1 MEEKIKINFSG
12 VTFDTDYAKQDT
24 GYSTAGLNIYNTLGL
39 SGFEMSKFD
48 LKADINLSFAN
59 PAAHIM
65 FSGMPNIL
73 YSAHETNEISD
84 YWAECLSKGDEV
96 WATSSWVAEVYR
108 KKIDK
113 PIHVVP
119 HGVSGNFVPGKRRLN
134 EGKFIFLHVG
144 EPYVRKG
151 GQAVVEAF
159 LEEFEGNDD
168 VLLLIKCYDQGHT
181 ILVPNAAGELVEPQ
195 TIHNN
200 IKTISQSTSFN
211 DYLKIL
217 HNTHCL
223 VYPSWGEGFGMIPLE
238 CMASGMPVIST
249 WEWAEYKDDIKYKID
264 SDLSSVPERIPS
276 YLKET
281 YLGEI
286 YLPRIESIRY
296 NMKKIYNEHEQ
307 AFEDAFYN
315 SFKVHR
321 EWNWEEVLEKFAI
334 PRLKEIYNV
343 RIQGR

>member
-12 VTFDTDYAKQDT
+12 VTFDTDYSKQDS
-24 GYSTAGLNIYNTLGL
+24 GYSTAGKNISQSLADG
-39 SGFEMSKFD
+39 GFQVSTFD
-48 LKADINLSFAN
+48 LKSDINLSFAN

-73 YSAHETNEISD
+73 YSAHETSEISD
-84 YWAECLSKGDEV
+84 YWAECLMKGDEV
-96 WATSSWVAEVYR
+96 WATSSWVADVYK

-113 PIHVVP
+113 HIHIYP

-134 EGKFIFLHVG
+134 EDKFIFLHVG

-159 LEEFEGNDD
+159 LEEFSDNKDAI
-168 VLLLIKCYDQGHT
+168 LLIKSYDQGHT
-181 ILVPNAAGELVEPQ
+181 ILVDDGTGKMVEPQ
-195 TIHNN
+195 IAYSNV
-200 IKTISQSTSFN
+200 KTMSQSISFN
-211 DYLKIL
+211 DYLKVL

-223 VYPSWGEGFGMIPLE
+223 VYPSWGEGFGLMPLE
-238 CMASGMPVIST
+238 AMASGMPVIST
-249 WEWAEYKDDIKYKID
+249 WEWAEYKDSIPYKID
-264 SDLSSVPERIPS
+264 STISPVPERIPS

-286 YLPRIESIRY
+286 YLPNLDSIRY
-296 NMKKIYNEHEQ
+296 NMRQVYDNHEQ
-307 AFEDAFYN
+307 AFEDSFYN

-321 EWNWEEVLEKFAI
+321 EWNWQEVTEKFAI
-334 PRLKEIYNV
+334 PRLKEIYNA
-343 RIQGR
+343 RI